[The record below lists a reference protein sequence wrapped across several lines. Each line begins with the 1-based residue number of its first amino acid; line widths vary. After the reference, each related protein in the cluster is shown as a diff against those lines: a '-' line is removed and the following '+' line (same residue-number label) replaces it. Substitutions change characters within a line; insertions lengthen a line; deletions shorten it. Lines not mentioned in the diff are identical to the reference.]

1 MEKSNDSSEINLK
14 SNTKLVND
22 FGVDNHIIICN
33 WTKKADLLVKELHHP
48 SVEKKRPIIVITEN
62 PQDIPD
68 FEEDDSYRGIMI
80 VKGNPSNEDAL
91 KRAGIKTAETVII
104 LADEKLADV
113 ADTKTI
119 MTAIAIDHITP
130 DIHMVAE
137 VLSSNNLPF
146 LAYTF
151 VNEIICLELL
161 TERLLAQSCLTPGV
175 SFIFSDLLT
184 QSSDTNEIYVE
195 DIPTNYIGRTFQELR
210 KKIVSLEKQDI
221 ILIGLGSTTEKTD
234 IEGEVIL
241 NHHGNPVREHVL
253 IINPKTKS
261 SGSSAEYPYKE
272 FHKNYK
278 LKDGDKV
285 YLIAYNKPNLTVE
298 LA

>member
-1 MEKSNDSSEINLK
+1 MEK
-14 SNTKLVND
+14 NTKLVND
-22 FGVDNHIIICN
+22 FGIEDHIIICN
-33 WTKKADLLVKELHHP
+33 WTKKSDLLVKELHNP
-48 SVEKKRPIIVITEN
+48 SVEKKRPIIIITEN
-62 PQDIPD
+62 PQDVPD
-68 FEEDDSYRGIMI
+68 FEEDETYRGIMI
-80 VKGNPSNEDAL
+80 VKGNPSNEDSL
-91 KRAGIKTAETVII
+91 KRAGIESASTIII
-104 LADEKLADV
+104 LADERLADI

-119 MTAIAIDHITP
+119 MTAIAIDHISP
-130 DIHMVAE
+130 DIHVVAE

-195 DIPTNYIGRTFQELR
+195 DIPADYIGRTFQELR
-210 KKIVSLEKQDI
+210 KAIVSLDEQDI
-221 ILIGLGSTTEKTD
+221 ILIGLVSTAEKTD
-234 IEGEVIL
+234 TQGKIIMDHYGKPIMEK
-241 NHHGNPVREHVL
+241 VL
-253 IINPKTKS
+253 IINPKAKSKS
-261 SGSSAEYPYKE
+261 SITK
-272 FHKNYK
+272 FHKDYK

-285 YLIAYNKPNLTVE
+285 YLIAYNKPNLEVG